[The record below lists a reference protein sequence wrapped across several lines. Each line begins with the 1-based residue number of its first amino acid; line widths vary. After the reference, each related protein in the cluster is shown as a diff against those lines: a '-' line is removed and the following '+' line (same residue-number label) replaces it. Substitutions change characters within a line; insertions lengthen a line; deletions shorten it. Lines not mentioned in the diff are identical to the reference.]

1 MRVLPFIL
9 TVLVLAACS
18 RKNCYNHNQDLIS
31 IKEANQKMLDTGVGM
46 LSTEK
51 RFNLQTD
58 SILNLI
64 IFEFEQVDRQYWHV
78 NLKREMNVWES
89 QKQVDLD
96 SLWFQIQNEVNEF
109 GFASEIAQLQW
120 YGTSSDYNYEKAIEL
135 NQIKLEMCNQ

>member
-18 RKNCYNHNQDLIS
+18 RKNCYDYNQDLIS

>member
-18 RKNCYNHNQDLIS
+18 RKNCYDYNQDLIS
-31 IKEANQKMLDTGVGM
+31 IKEANQKMLNTGVGM